1 MPAVLSENAK
11 LYRNTGTYESPVW
24 DEITLVKD
32 LTLNM
37 TKSAVDI
44 TTRASGGFVENID
57 GLIDATVDF
66 SLLWDTAD
74 ADFTAIQTA
83 FLAKTSIEFLVLDG
97 GSDVVGAQG
106 LRATMMVEG
115 FTRNETLGEALMV
128 DVTIRPTRAANA
140 PAWYTVPSPP

>member
-1 MPAVLSENAK
+1 MAAVLSENAK
-11 LYRNTGTYESPVW
+11 LYRNTGTYAAPVW
-24 DEITLVKD
+24 DEIGNVKD

-66 SLLWDTAD
+66 SMVWDSTD
-74 ADFTAIQTA
+74 TDFTAIQTA

-97 GSDVVGAQG
+97 GSAVDGAQG
-106 LRATMMVEG
+106 LRATMMIEG

-140 PAWYTVPSPP
+140 PAWHTVSS